1 MLVLC
6 YYELPER
13 KQTLFLPNL
22 TFNVINSDLV
32 FKEAN
37 NYRTR
42 ENIAEIMSYLYN
54 PGHCWTTE
62 GNVYLWCYKN

>member
-42 ENIAEIMSYLYN
+42 ENIAEIMSYL
-54 PGHCWTTE
+54 
-62 GNVYLWCYKN
+62 